1 MGALT
6 ASSVIVHADE
16 IWRAVG
22 EAAPCGIVMIDP
34 QGKIMLANLQAAKLL
49 GYSAADLVGR
59 SVDSLVPEPLRTAHS
74 AHRDGFHRDPQT
86 RPMGAGRDLFA
97 LRKDGIEIPVEL
109 GLSPF
114 ATEAGTYVVAFLI
127 DITERKRH
135 EAIQQA
141 LRESLEE
148 RSAQLEAANKELEA
162 FCYSV
167 SHDLRSP
174 LRAIDGFSRM
184 LLEDH
189 ADRLDAEGER
199 VLGVV
204 RKSTVA
210 MGKLIDDLLEFS
222 RVGRSRFDLS
232 VVDMTALA
240 QGALTEVLAA
250 NPSRRVEM
258 TVGLLP
264 TATGNLALLR
274 QTWTNLLSN
283 AVKYTRSRET
293 AHVEI
298 GAREDQTEHVYYVRD
313 DGVGFDMRYSHK
325 LFSVFQRLHS
335 AEEFPGTGVGLA
347 LVRRIVERHG
357 GRVWAEA
364 KVGEGA
370 TFYFALPRG
379 G

>member
-1 MGALT
+1 
-6 ASSVIVHADE
+6 VHADE

-22 EAAPCGIVMIDP
+22 EAAPCGIVMVDA
-34 QGKIMLANLQAAKLL
+34 QGKIVLANPHAEKLL
-49 GYSAADLVGR
+49 GYAAADLVGH
-59 SVDSLVPEPLRTAHS
+59 SVESLVPEPLRTAHP
-74 AHRDGFHRDPQT
+74 AHRDGFHRDTQA

-114 ATEAGTYVVAFLI
+114 ATEAGTLVAVFII
-127 DITERKRH
+127 DITERKKH
-135 EAIQQA
+135 EAAQQT
-141 LRESLEE
+141 LSEKLEQ

-167 SHDLRSP
+167 SHDLRAP
-174 LRAIDGFSRM
+174 LRAIDGFSRI
-184 LLEDH
+184 LLDDH
-189 ADRLDAEGER
+189 ADRLDAEGKR
-199 VLGVV
+199 LLDVV
-204 RKSTVA
+204 RERTVA

-222 RVGRSRFDLS
+222 RVGRGRFDLS

-240 QGALTEVLAA
+240 RGALTEVLAA
-250 NPSRRVEM
+250 NPSRRVET
-258 TVGLLP
+258 TVSLLP
-264 TATGNLALLR
+264 AATGNLAFLR
-274 QTWTNLLSN
+274 QMWTNLLSN
-283 AVKYTRSRET
+283 AVKYTRSREI

-298 GAREDQTEHVYYVRD
+298 GGREDETEHVYYVKD

-325 LFSVFQRLHS
+325 LFGVFQRLHS
-335 AEEFPGTGVGLA
+335 DDEFSGTGVGLA

-370 TFYFALPRG
+370 IFYFALPTG